1 MLSLIHSVIRSL
13 NRYLSNAKYVPHAV
27 LAAEGRAA
35 HKISAVRVTSL
46 SAYLFVSEPLHLC
59 ACMYMSVSVYL
70 CLCHVT
76 TMGVQNDLTAGRER
90 EPGKEGREAGV
101 PGVGAREGLPSATEW
116 TLALFYGWEATCPRG
131 HL

>member
-46 SAYLFVSEPLHLC
+46 SAYLFVSVPLHLC

-90 EPGKEGREAGV
+90 ESQVRRDVKQECPGWGRGRAFPAPQNG
-101 PGVGAREGLPSATEW
+101 P
-116 TLALFYGWEATCPRG
+116 
-131 HL
+131 